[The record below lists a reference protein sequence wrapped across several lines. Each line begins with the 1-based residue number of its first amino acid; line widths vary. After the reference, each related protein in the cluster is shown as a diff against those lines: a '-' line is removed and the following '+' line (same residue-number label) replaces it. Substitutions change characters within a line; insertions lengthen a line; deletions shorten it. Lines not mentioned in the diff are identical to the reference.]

1 MNFDTGSS
9 LLMDCFREE
18 MANLS
23 KKMKDPSLSKESGYP
38 ISYLSSF
45 LPLDYKNG
53 SHIVMD
59 CFDGNNYS
67 YDSLG
72 IEEGSM
78 VMVIGKTG
86 SAKTTLVVQTAA
98 SIVQRFKN
106 SCIIHEDIESG
117 ISIPRIK
124 NITGWSSQMINSKYA
139 LRNAGISS
147 ETFFLRA
154 STHCDQKM
162 KMAMEFPQ
170 EMTYFTGTFDV
181 QGNPVY
187 KIIPSV
193 IILDSLPLLNPSGQL
208 EDSEVNG
215 NMSGSI
221 FARVKLS

>member
-1 MNFDTGSS
+1 MILDTESS
-9 LLMDCFREE
+9 MLMDCFREE
-18 MANLS
+18 MVNLS
-23 KKMKDPSLSKESGYP
+23 KKMKDPSLAKESGYP

-53 SHIVMD
+53 SHITLD
-59 CFDGNNYS
+59 CFNGNNYS

-124 NITGWSSQMINSKYA
+124 NITGWSSQMINSKYS

-162 KMAMEFPQ
+162 KMAMEYPQ

-181 QGNPVY
+181 HGDPVY

-193 IILDSLPLLNPSGQL
+193 IILDSLPLLSPSGQL
-208 EDSEVNG
+208 DDNEVNG
-215 NMSGSI
+215 NMAGRNKVP
-221 FARVKLS
+221 A

>member
-1 MNFDTGSS
+1 
-9 LLMDCFREE
+9 
-18 MANLS
+18 
-23 KKMKDPSLSKESGYP
+23 
-38 ISYLSSF
+38 
-45 LPLDYKNG
+45 
-53 SHIVMD
+53 
-59 CFDGNNYS
+59 
-67 YDSLG
+67 
-72 IEEGSM
+72 M

-215 NMSGSI
+215 NMSGRI